1 MNLREARQVL
11 DSVQTDSDAAGG
23 FGEAFQTADGAM
35 VIPVTSPKGIF
46 VVKDGAASWVA
57 AVNSERVA
65 LMGILVGLVSA
76 TLACLAMVRRPPW
89 PDVHVDVE
97 RPQWPPLRRR

>member
-1 MNLREARQVL
+1 MNLREARQVIEANP
-11 DSVQTDSDAAGG
+11 DAARA
-23 FGEAFQTADGAM
+23 FGDVYETADGTT
-35 VIPVTSPKGIF
+35 IIRVTTPAGVF

-76 TLACLAMVRRPPW
+76 TLACAAMVRRPPW
-89 PDVHVDVE
+89 PDVHIDVE
-97 RPQWPPLRRR
+97 QHEWPHLRRR